1 MEGIKLA
8 DRSIN
13 TGAADLVEKVH
24 SLWTEKYR
32 PTTVD
37 ELAADQEVKN
47 FLVEV
52 IYKQDIPNMLLH
64 GRPGTGK
71 NSIVN
76 VILNNIRCS
85 KLVINA
91 SEERGIDTIRDKVL
105 AFATSAAWGNT
116 LKIVVLNEAD
126 GLNYTAQD
134 SLRELMETSSKYCR
148 FILTCNSINRIND
161 AIRSRC
167 AEFETHIEP
176 IDAAKRLVEILDNEE
191 VNYTEDYIL
200 GVVKKFGSDL
210 RKIINESQK
219 LYTIYKKLDISVLK
233 DTVLESYYRLFDQ
246 IFRKASN
253 VKEVAKLTNKMILD
267 ENVYTSLKNYF
278 IENYDIPDSIIVIAD
293 HAYKSRIVVDRDLV
307 FLSCVITLKEMID
320 EVNK

>member
-52 IYKQDIPNMLLH
+52 IHKQDIPNILLY
-64 GRPGTGK
+64 GKPGTGK

-76 VILNNIRCS
+76 IILNNIKCS

-148 FILTCNSINRIND
+148 FILTCNSVNRIND

-167 AEFETHIEP
+167 VEFETHIEP
-176 IDAAKRLVEILDNEE
+176 IDAAKRLVEILDNEG

-200 GVVKKFGSDL
+200 AIIKKFGTDF

-219 LYTIYKKLDISVLK
+219 LYTIHKKLDATVLK
-233 DTVLESYYRLFDQ
+233 DTVLESYYKLFDQ
-246 IFRKASN
+246 IFRKTSSI
-253 VKEVAKLTNKMILD
+253 KDIAKLTKRIIFD
-267 ENVYTSLKNYF
+267 ENIYTSLKDYF
-278 IENYDIPDSIIVIAD
+278 IENYDIPDAIIIIAD
-293 HAYKSRIVVDRDLV
+293 HAYKSRIVIDRDLV
-307 FLSCVITLKEMID
+307 FLSCVITLKEIID

>member
-52 IYKQDIPNMLLH
+52 IHKQDIPNILLY
-64 GRPGTGK
+64 GKPGTGK

-76 VILNNIRCS
+76 IILNNIKCS

-148 FILTCNSINRIND
+148 FILTCNSVNRIND

-167 AEFETHIEP
+167 VEFETHIEP
-176 IDAAKRLVEILDNEE
+176 IDAAKRLVEVLDNEG

-200 GVVKKFGSDL
+200 AIIKKFGTDF

-219 LYTIYKKLDISVLK
+219 LYTIHKKLDATVLK
-233 DTVLESYYRLFDQ
+233 DTVLESYYKLFDQ
-246 IFRKASN
+246 IFRKTSSI
-253 VKEVAKLTNKMILD
+253 KDIAKLTKRIIFD
-267 ENVYTSLKNYF
+267 ENIYTSLKDYF
-278 IENYDIPDSIIVIAD
+278 IENYDIPDAIIIIAD
-293 HAYKSRIVVDRDLV
+293 HAYKSRIVIDRDLV
-307 FLSCVITLKEMID
+307 FLSCVITLKEIID

>member
-32 PTTVD
+32 PTIVD

-52 IYKQDIPNMLLH
+52 IHKQDIPNILLY
-64 GRPGTGK
+64 GKPGTGK

-76 VILNNIRCS
+76 IILNNIKCS

-148 FILTCNSINRIND
+148 FILTCNSVNRIND

-167 AEFETHIEP
+167 VEFETHIEP
-176 IDAAKRLVEILDNEE
+176 IDAAKRLVEILDNEG

-200 GVVKKFGSDL
+200 AIIKKFGTDF

-219 LYTIYKKLDISVLK
+219 LYTIHKKLDATVLK
-233 DTVLESYYRLFDQ
+233 DTVLESYYKLFDQ
-246 IFRKASN
+246 IFRKTSSI
-253 VKEVAKLTNKMILD
+253 KDIAKLTKRIIFD
-267 ENVYTSLKNYF
+267 ENIYTSLKDYF
-278 IENYDIPDSIIVIAD
+278 IENYDIPDAIIIIAD
-293 HAYKSRIVVDRDLV
+293 HAYKSRIVIDRDLV
-307 FLSCVITLKEMID
+307 FLSCVITLKEIID

>member
-52 IYKQDIPNMLLH
+52 IYKQDIPHMLLH
-64 GRPGTGK
+64 GKPGTGK

-76 VILNNIRCS
+76 IILNNIKCS

-148 FILTCNSINRIND
+148 FILTCNSVNRIND

-167 AEFETHIEP
+167 VEFETHIEP
-176 IDAAKRLVEILDNEE
+176 IDAAKRLVEILDNEG

-200 GVVKKFGSDL
+200 AIIKKFGTDF

-219 LYTIYKKLDISVLK
+219 LYTIHKKLDATVLK
-233 DTVLESYYRLFDQ
+233 DTVLESYYKLFDQ
-246 IFRKASN
+246 IFRKTSSI
-253 VKEVAKLTNKMILD
+253 KDIAKLTKRIIFD
-267 ENVYTSLKNYF
+267 ENIYTSLKDYF
-278 IENYDIPDSIIVIAD
+278 IENYDIPDAIIIIAD
-293 HAYKSRIVVDRDLV
+293 HAYKSRIVIDRDLV
-307 FLSCVITLKEMID
+307 FLSCVITLKEIID

>member
-1 MEGIKLA
+1 MA

-64 GRPGTGK
+64 GKPGTGK

-76 VILNNIRCS
+76 IILNNIKCS

-148 FILTCNSINRIND
+148 FILTCNSVNRIND

-167 AEFETHIEP
+167 VEFETHIEP
-176 IDAAKRLVEILDNEE
+176 IDAAKRLVEILDNEG

-200 GVVKKFGSDL
+200 AIIKKFGTDF

-219 LYTIYKKLDISVLK
+219 LYTIHKKLDATVLK
-233 DTVLESYYRLFDQ
+233 DTVLESYYKLFDQ
-246 IFRKASN
+246 IFRKTSSI
-253 VKEVAKLTNKMILD
+253 KDIAKLTKRIIFD
-267 ENVYTSLKNYF
+267 ENIYTSLKDYF
-278 IENYDIPDSIIVIAD
+278 IENYDIPDAIIIIAD
-293 HAYKSRIVVDRDLV
+293 HAYKSRIVIDRDLV
-307 FLSCVITLKEMID
+307 FLSCVITLKEIID

>member
-64 GRPGTGK
+64 GKPGTGK

-76 VILNNIRCS
+76 IILNNIKCS

-148 FILTCNSINRIND
+148 FILTCNSVNRIND

-167 AEFETHIEP
+167 VEFETHIEP
-176 IDAAKRLVEILDNEE
+176 IDAAKRLVEILDNEG

-200 GVVKKFGSDL
+200 AIIKKFGTDF

-219 LYTIYKKLDISVLK
+219 LYTIHKKLDATVLK
-233 DTVLESYYRLFDQ
+233 DTVLESYYKLFDQ
-246 IFRKASN
+246 IFRKTSSI
-253 VKEVAKLTNKMILD
+253 KDIAKLTKRIIFD
-267 ENVYTSLKNYF
+267 ENIYTSLKDYF
-278 IENYDIPDSIIVIAD
+278 IENYDIPDAIIIIAD
-293 HAYKSRIVVDRDLV
+293 HAYKSRIVIDRDLV
-307 FLSCVITLKEMID
+307 FLSCVITLKEIID

>member
-1 MEGIKLA
+1 MA

-32 PTTVD
+32 PTIVD

-52 IYKQDIPNMLLH
+52 IHKQDIPNILLY
-64 GRPGTGK
+64 GKPGTGK

-76 VILNNIRCS
+76 IILNNIKCS

-148 FILTCNSINRIND
+148 FILTCNSVNRIND

-167 AEFETHIEP
+167 VEFETHIEP
-176 IDAAKRLVEILDNEE
+176 IDAAKRLVEILDNEG

-200 GVVKKFGSDL
+200 AIIKKFGTDF

-219 LYTIYKKLDISVLK
+219 LYTIHKKLDATVLK
-233 DTVLESYYRLFDQ
+233 DTVLESYYKLFDQ
-246 IFRKASN
+246 IFRKTSSI
-253 VKEVAKLTNKMILD
+253 KDIAKLTKRIIFD
-267 ENVYTSLKNYF
+267 ENIYTSLKDYF
-278 IENYDIPDSIIVIAD
+278 IENYDIPDAIIIIAD
-293 HAYKSRIVVDRDLV
+293 HAYKSRIVIDRDLV
-307 FLSCVITLKEMID
+307 FLSCVITLKEIID

>member
-64 GRPGTGK
+64 GKPGTGK

-76 VILNNIRCS
+76 IILNNIRCS

-148 FILTCNSINRIND
+148 FILTCNSVNRIND

-167 AEFETHIEP
+167 VEFETHIEP
-176 IDAAKRLVEILDNEE
+176 IDAAKRLVEILDNEG

-200 GVVKKFGSDL
+200 AIIKKFGTDF

-219 LYTIYKKLDISVLK
+219 LYTIHKKLDATVLK
-233 DTVLESYYRLFDQ
+233 DTVLESYYKLFDQ
-246 IFRKASN
+246 IFRKTSSI
-253 VKEVAKLTNKMILD
+253 KDIAKLTKRIIFD
-267 ENVYTSLKNYF
+267 ENIYTSLKDYF
-278 IENYDIPDSIIVIAD
+278 IENYDIPDAIIIIAD
-293 HAYKSRIVVDRDLV
+293 HAYKSRIVIDRDLV
-307 FLSCVITLKEMID
+307 FLSCVITLKEIID

>member
-1 MEGIKLA
+1 MSDKN
-8 DRSIN
+8 IN
-13 TGAADLVEKVH
+13 NGTANLVEKVH

-32 PTTVD
+32 PTTTD
-37 ELAADQEVKN
+37 ELAANQEIKN

-52 IYKQDIPNMLLH
+52 IHKQDIPNILLY

-76 VILNNIRCS
+76 VILNNIKCS

-148 FILTCNSINRIND
+148 FIFTCNSVNRIND

-167 AEFETHIEP
+167 AEFEIHIEP

-191 VNYTEDYIL
+191 VSYTEDYIL

-219 LYTIYKKLDISVLK
+219 LYSIHKKLDAQVLK
-233 DTVLESYYRLFDQ
+233 DTILESYYKLFDQ
-246 IFRKASN
+246 MF
-253 VKEVAKLTNKMILD
+253 KETTSIKDIAKLTKKMIFD
-267 ENVYTSLKNYF
+267 ENVYTSLKDYF
-278 IENYDIPDSIIVIAD
+278 IENYDIPDAIIIIAD
-293 HAYKSRIVVDRDLV
+293 HAYKSRIVIDRDLV
-307 FLSCVITLKEMID
+307 FLSCVISLKQLLNEIK
-320 EVNK
+320 N

>member
-52 IYKQDIPNMLLH
+52 IRKQDIPNMLLH

-191 VNYTEDYIL
+191 
-200 GVVKKFGSDL
+200 
-210 RKIINESQK
+210 IN
-219 LYTIYKKLDISVLK
+219 
-233 DTVLESYYRLFDQ
+233 
-246 IFRKASN
+246 
-253 VKEVAKLTNKMILD
+253 
-267 ENVYTSLKNYF
+267 
-278 IENYDIPDSIIVIAD
+278 
-293 HAYKSRIVVDRDLV
+293 
-307 FLSCVITLKEMID
+307 
-320 EVNK
+320 